1 MQLLFT
7 DDQVADLLE
16 ELGAYLE
23 GHLALLDAV
32 SRNILYEVY

>member
-1 MQLLFT
+1 MPQLFT